1 MPVKKQS
8 RNFWIYVL
16 LAFIAAVVLLFE
28 VYYHSSHTVTMH
40 AACGAENAQEGDTYY
55 VYHLYGNQSHINE
68 IRLEIT
74 RKISEEVSRDE
85 AAAAEQAMEI
95 SGEKIEEIRNSE
107 AVTVSYE
114 VTSKE
119 KDHLLLVT
127 ITILPEYL
135 ASSDYDYL
143 NANNLILFGTIRW
156 NTVTMQEAAGIL
168 SSEDSLSGPFDSD
181 LSEYK

>member
-1 MPVKKQS
+1 
-8 RNFWIYVL
+8 
-16 LAFIAAVVLLFE
+16 
-28 VYYHSSHTVTMH
+28 
-40 AACGAENAQEGDTYY
+40 
-55 VYHLYGNQSHINE
+55 
-68 IRLEIT
+68 
-74 RKISEEVSRDE
+74 
-85 AAAAEQAMEI
+85 MEI

-119 KDHLLLVT
+119 EDHLLLVT

-168 SSEDSLSGPFDSD
+168 SSEDSLSCTFDSD